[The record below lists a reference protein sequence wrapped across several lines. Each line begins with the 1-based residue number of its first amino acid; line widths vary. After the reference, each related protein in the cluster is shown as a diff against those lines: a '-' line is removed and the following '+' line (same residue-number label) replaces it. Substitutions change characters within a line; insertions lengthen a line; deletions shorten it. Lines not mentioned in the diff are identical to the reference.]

1 MSLPKLDGPEMVSSF
16 ITGEI
21 STNRVLIFS
30 KTTCPF
36 CTRIKEKFKS
46 IQQPFKAIELNLM
59 GEDGIQ
65 IQNMLY
71 ERTKL
76 KTVPNIFINGKHI
89 GGCDSTMKLFDNG
102 EIFKLVGAANTQDS
116 EAFVNY
122 EIANNA
128 VVIFS
133 KTWCPY
139 CSKAKEKFKSID
151 QKFKAIE
158 LDLMGDKGAHVQN
171 ALFEKSG
178 QKTVPNIFINGKHIG
193 GCDATLKLF
202 ESGEISIILSSSSK
216 SEEGVLFNPTRLI
229 NEEIA
234 KNKVMIFSKTTCPYC
249 TKAKEKYRSINQE
262 FKSLELDLLGEQG
275 VQIQNALFEISG
287 QKTVP
292 NIFVNGKHIGG
303 YDATLKLFQ
312 DGSIDK
318 LLASNPGLSSSVNKS
333 NVGQILKNNLLVV
346 FGQVDDVLKNA
357 LGSYNYIQEDLSDV
371 IKQELYER
379 SGKKLYTY
387 IFYKQQQVTVDELN
401 SIDSIF
407 MKVDEY
413 INNNKIVIYS
423 KTHCPFC
430 KQAKMLLAD
439 NEYNFQV
446 VEIDTLSSGAH
457 IQEALFERTGQKTV
471 PNIFINGK
479 HIGGCSDLLDAY
491 SDGRFYDYIDNKFDT
506 YDYDLCVIGGGSGGI
521 SAAKEAASMNKK
533 VALFDFVTPSQHGT
547 IWGLGGTCVNVGCI
561 PKKLFH
567 KASLLNEEASTSENF
582 GFRIHKSFKW
592 KTLVDNVQKYI
603 HSLNNNYE
611 QELKKNQIDYFN
623 EKAVFVDKHK
633 VQFLGQEK
641 YVSAQNFI
649 IAVGGRP
656 TYPDIPGAHLGI
668 TSDDLFSLNKDPGK
682 VLLVGASY
690 IALECAG
697 FLNGLGYETTVMVRS
712 ILLRGFDQDIA
723 DMIGED
729 LASRGVNFIRTH
741 VPTELIAQGKDEIL
755 VKAEDTKTKEKYEGV
770 YNTVVFAI
778 GRTACTQDLNLDALN
793 IPVESNQKLAVS
805 HEKTAVHNIYALGDV
820 IHNAPELTPVA
831 IKAGKLLVK
840 RIYRKST
847 EQMNYKIVPTTVFT
861 PLEYGCVG
869 YSETDAKAT
878 LKNVIV
884 YHNQFVPLENALE
897 SEPRKC
903 YAKLVCDADNNEKVI
918 GLHVLGPNAGEIT
931 QGFSLGVMMGASKKD
946 FDALIGIHPTCAEVF
961 TTMSVSKESNKKLE
975 SSGC

>member
-1 MSLPKLDGPEMVSSF
+1 M
-16 ITGEI
+16 
-21 STNRVLIFS
+21 
-30 KTTCPF
+30 
-36 CTRIKEKFKS
+36 
-46 IQQPFKAIELNLM
+46 
-59 GEDGIQ
+59 
-65 IQNMLY
+65 
-71 ERTKL
+71 
-76 KTVPNIFINGKHI
+76 
-89 GGCDSTMKLFDNG
+89 
-102 EIFKLVGAANTQDS
+102 
-116 EAFVNY
+116 
-122 EIANNA
+122 
-128 VVIFS
+128 
-133 KTWCPY
+133 
-139 CSKAKEKFKSID
+139 
-151 QKFKAIE
+151 
-158 LDLMGDKGAHVQN
+158 
-171 ALFEKSG
+171 
-178 QKTVPNIFINGKHIG
+178 
-193 GCDATLKLF
+193 
-202 ESGEISIILSSSSK
+202 
-216 SEEGVLFNPTRLI
+216 
-229 NEEIA
+229 
-234 KNKVMIFSKTTCPYC
+234 
-249 TKAKEKYRSINQE
+249 
-262 FKSLELDLLGEQG
+262 
-275 VQIQNALFEISG
+275 
-287 QKTVP
+287 
-292 NIFVNGKHIGG
+292 
-303 YDATLKLFQ
+303 
-312 DGSIDK
+312 
-318 LLASNPGLSSSVNKS
+318 
-333 NVGQILKNNLLVV
+333 
-346 FGQVDDVLKNA
+346 
-357 LGSYNYIQEDLSDV
+357 
-371 IKQELYER
+371 
-379 SGKKLYTY
+379 
-387 IFYKQQQVTVDELN
+387 
-401 SIDSIF
+401 
-407 MKVDEY
+407 
-413 INNNKIVIYS
+413 
-423 KTHCPFC
+423 
-430 KQAKMLLAD
+430 
-439 NEYNFQV
+439 
-446 VEIDTLSSGAH
+446 
-457 IQEALFERTGQKTV
+457 
-471 PNIFINGK
+471 
-479 HIGGCSDLLDAY
+479 
-491 SDGRFYDYIDNKFDT
+491 
-506 YDYDLCVIGGGSGGI
+506 
-521 SAAKEAASMNKK
+521 
-533 VALFDFVTPSQHGT
+533 
-547 IWGLGGTCVNVGCI
+547 
-561 PKKLFH
+561 
-567 KASLLNEEASTSENF
+567 
-582 GFRIHKSFKW
+582 
-592 KTLVDNVQKYI
+592 
-603 HSLNNNYE
+603 
-611 QELKKNQIDYFN
+611 
-623 EKAVFVDKHK
+623 FVDKHK

-697 FLNGLGYETTVMVRS
+697 FLNGIGYETTVMVRS

-729 LASRGVNFIRTH
+729 LANRGVNFIRTH